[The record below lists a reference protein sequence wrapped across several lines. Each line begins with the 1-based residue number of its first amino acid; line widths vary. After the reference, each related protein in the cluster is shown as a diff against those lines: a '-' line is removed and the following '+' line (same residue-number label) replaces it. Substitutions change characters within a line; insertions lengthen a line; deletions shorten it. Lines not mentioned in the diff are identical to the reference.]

1 MLKQSKLII
10 YHGKEFLVPER
21 FFIDYKESI
30 VFTTGHCEVFVK
42 SQPQFEYEEGETFA
56 IGLLPNLQIETRLNL
71 QGMTRRLNAL
81 PVKDQDDDDFSYFVT
96 REFGKAPV
104 KEDDELMLRIHDDVI
119 AFPQDVIGRF
129 NFITFDEDYTIRLH
143 ESKPFYKSGRWDS
156 TDLQLRWGKM
166 ESPVSDVSL
175 LVSTYHNINWLVDQ
189 AKSINIEFKQP
200 KLVHHEHPVEL
211 LEHNVIQ
218 FYKNGKK
225 VKSGTK
231 TDSKV
236 EETVANEIM
245 AKFDDLFASAGK
257 FFEEAAKFFK
267 SSK

>member
-42 SQPQFEYEEGETFA
+42 SQPQFEYEEGETYA

-104 KEDDELMLRIHDDVI
+104 KEDDELMLKIHDDVI

-143 ESKPFYKSGRWDS
+143 ETKPFYKSGRWDS
-156 TDLQLRWGKM
+156 TNIQLRWGKL
-166 ESPVSDVSL
+166 ENLLTDVSL
-175 LVSTYHNINWLVDQ
+175 LASTYHNINWLVDQ
-189 AKSINIEFKQP
+189 AKSINIELKQP
-200 KLVHHEHPVEL
+200 IWFI
-211 LEHNVIQ
+211 EHNVIQ

-245 AKFDDLFASAGK
+245 AKFDDLIASAGK
-257 FFEEAAKFFK
+257 LFEEASKFFRP
-267 SSK
+267 SK